1 MASFFDKALGDVD
14 GLEQELLGPDY
25 SYFKQINSPSDM
37 GMSSNGSLSDLTND
51 ITGLI
56 GYVEILSTGGGK
68 ASKVNGPLGD
78 KFFLATGAKCLDS
91 ATNKKVTRSLYI
103 NNVPDGSIPFIS
115 EGLNGMD
122 FTEFE
127 GLVPGILS
135 NMNQLNPMQIFQA
148 FMSGSN
154 PACQAV
160 TMPTVDVNNN
170 QGTQTAYV
178 TNTDLAGMN
187 PCWFPNQTNPVSNA
201 NCNPPNSGSQTVR
214 RGVPVYHHPSV
225 YHEASFER
233 FTTMAGASGANGQL
247 NPAHY
252 SNSNGNMP
260 FSIFIQVY
268 YSVLGLLGLYLLLKL
283 CKMKRR

>member
-37 GMSSNGSLSDLTND
+37 GMSSNGSLSDLTNN

-201 NCNPPNSGSQTVR
+201 KCNQ
-214 RGVPVYHHPSV
+214 
-225 YHEASFER
+225 A
-233 FTTMAGASGANGQL
+233 FTTMSGASGANGQL